1 LASSVVNLH
10 NLSQAANLAAEAV
23 RWKSKMPK
31 GTEDAGAVTPM
42 SRPHG
47 QSKHGAVAC
56 LT

>member
-1 LASSVVNLH
+1 VVNLR